1 MIGIWCFYFYK
12 YYTRYYISF
21 SEEIKM
27 VRMKAFL
34 TQPLFAEEIHVS
46 FSTINR
52 WENGKGKPNLTAMKA
67 IKSFCEVHDIPC
79 ENLETEWINSQSK
92 LK

>member
-1 MIGIWCFYFYK
+1 MSI
-12 YYTRYYISF
+12 

-34 TQPLFAEEIHVS
+34 TQTLFAEEIHVS
-46 FSTINR
+46 FSTVNR

-67 IKSFCEVHDIPC
+67 IKGFCETHNIPY
-79 ENLETEWINSQSK
+79 ENLEAEWINSSSK
-92 LK
+92 